1 MERLLAFGRPLLI
14 AMLAVVLS
22 FVFSLWVSQRDLS
35 DIEGEVS
42 AIASNAQPSIVQLD
56 EVRSGLEHVGIYA
69 VEYVEALGANPST
82 AEGARE
88 RIFLARRELDREID
102 AYVKLPFFPGEKK
115 RFLEVAE
122 ALVPVDQSVGVVLDR
137 ASAGDLPAAN
147 LEIGERLR
155 PNIERADALLDE
167 LIAFDSQRAQASLAA
182 IRRSRR
188 LANTMALVLGSLS
201 FIVSCGATALALL
214 AMKREASRREM
225 LEAERARRAA
235 TEAELRT
242 RDDFL
247 SLAAHELRTPLT
259 ALQLSLQSACRTLPN
274 PPVTLSKAKAQ
285 ARRLSELVEELLEV
299 SRIHLGH
306 VTLARRDVDLSAVV
320 RDVVAAR
327 AADAQNARCEVRILS
342 APSVVG
348 LWDPDQIAHA
358 LSNLLSKAFRFG
370 AGAPIEI
377 AVEPHD
383 STARLVVR
391 DHGLGIPR
399 ARLPFVFELF
409 GEVATGG
416 HYGGLG
422 VGLFVARALVR
433 AHGGSIDVQSSEGA
447 GATFT
452 IDLPLAATPPP
463 SAPDGEEPRPAIG
476 IEHIAKS
483 PA

>member
-1 MERLLAFGRPLLI
+1 MEKLLAFGRPLLI

-22 FVFSLWVSQRDLS
+22 FLFSLWVSRRDLS
-35 DIEGEVS
+35 DIEGEVY
-42 AIASNAQPSIVQLD
+42 ALGSNAEPSILHLD
-56 EVRSGLEHVGIYA
+56 DVRSRLEHEGIYA
-69 VEYVEALGANPST
+69 VEYAEALRANPST
-82 AEGARE
+82 AESARD
-88 RIFLARRELDREID
+88 RIFLARRELDRDID

-115 RFLEVAE
+115 RFQEIAD
-122 ALVPVDQSVGVVLDR
+122 ALVPVDQSIGVILDR

-147 LEIGERLR
+147 LEIAERLR
-155 PNIERADALLDE
+155 PRIERADALLDE
-167 LIAFDSQRAQASLAA
+167 LITFDNERAQAGLAA
-182 IRRSRR
+182 IRRSRG
-188 LANTMALVLGSLS
+188 LANATALVLGSLS
-201 FIVSCGATALALL
+201 FVVSCSATALALM
-214 AMKREASRREM
+214 AMQREASRRET
-225 LEAERARRAA
+225 LEAERVRRAA

-259 ALQLSLQSACRTLPN
+259 ALQLSLQSACRTLPD
-274 PPVTLSKAKAQ
+274 PPHSLTKAQ
-285 ARRLSELVEELLEV
+285 AQGRRLSELVEELLEV
-299 SRIHLGH
+299 SRIHLGQ

-327 AADAQNARCEVRILS
+327 AADAQSARCEVRILS
-342 APSVVG
+342 APPVVG
-348 LWDPDQIAHA
+348 FWDPEQIAHA

-377 AVEPHD
+377 SVEQHD

-391 DHGLGIPR
+391 DHGIGIPR

-409 GEVATGG
+409 GESAARC
-416 HYGGLG
+416 YGGLG

-433 AHGGSIDVQSSEGA
+433 AHVGSIDVQSSEGT
-447 GATFT
+447 GTTFT

-463 SAPDGEEPRPAIG
+463 SAPGGEEPRSAIG
-476 IEHIAKS
+476 IEHIARS